1 MGAILTQTFFIHV
14 LTTHSIVAMPMDPFV
29 LDPPL
34 RFRGLPDSLAEYHLE
49 GSECCL
55 IHADNPLSRTEGV
68 YLNPQVRVGYNDAA
82 YSAVHPASAWISLQ
96 HVVLAIWENRI
107 RRWASTLF
115 FKKWTV
121 RRRVVSWEQGDSS
134 RYEPGEFCAINE
146 MQVLVANGWAHV

>member
-1 MGAILTQTFFIHV
+1 MDST
-14 LTTHSIVAMPMDPFV
+14 VAMPMDPFV

-34 RFRGLPDSLAEYHLE
+34 RFRGLPDSLAEHHLE

-82 YSAVHPASAWISLQ
+82 YATVHPASAWISLQ

-107 RRWASTLF
+107 RRWVSTLF

-121 RRRVVSWEQGDSS
+121 RRRVASWEQGDSS